1 MHKEEIR
8 EAVKAEESII
18 QVEEQCN
25 QAKEVA
31 RQDDKVQFYAFPS
44 RTKVEASDAAI
55 TNTILICDRMAT
67 VLFDLSST

>member
-31 RQDDKVQFYAFPS
+31 RRDDKVQFYAFPS
-44 RTKVEASDAAI
+44 RTKVEALDAAI
-55 TNTILICDRMAT
+55 TNAILICDRMAT